1 MNSLT
6 NQDNPVKPGQPQPQ
20 PPGKEEEKGR
30 HGEGGGQPKPEIP
43 DIPEEVP
50 KREIDR
56 KPSDPKAVPGGPE
69 QGPKKQIPDKGESEE
84 NNDVEEQDPDLLVE
98 DDRDTGNKDPESLV
112 DSRDRFPFPN
122 KDTPYKKN
130 KNGN

>member
-56 KPSDPKAVPGGPE
+56 KPSDPKAVPDGPE
-69 QGPKKQIPDKGESEE
+69 QGPKRQIPDKGESEE

-98 DDRDTGNKDPESLV
+98 DDRD
-112 DSRDRFPFPN
+112 
-122 KDTPYKKN
+122 
-130 KNGN
+130 